1 MPELAG
7 IDHASL
13 SVTDLDRSER
23 FYTEVLGLLR
33 LADFGTVRILLHR
46 PTSFLLALVRHTAAY
61 GERFTELCTGL
72 DHLGFGVS
80 SRAELVA
87 WERRLDALGVEYTP
101 IRDMEFGAH
110 LNFRDPDH
118 IALELSTSNATLA
131 GWFEELRDREIPR
144 EELEARL
151 AEHLAS
157 LPQRDL
163 QRASFSEKVRN
174 QTIEVVGAFD
184 RHHVR

>member
-1 MPELAG
+1 MPDFAG

-23 FYTEVLGLLR
+23 FYTDVLGLFR

-46 PTSFLLALVRHTAAY
+46 PTSFVLALVRHDAAY
-61 GERFTELCTGL
+61 GERFTELHTGL

-80 SRAELVA
+80 SREELVA
-87 WERRLDALGVEYTP
+87 WERRLQVLGVEHTP

-118 IALELSTSNATLA
+118 IALELSTSNPILENWLA
-131 GWFEELRDREIPR
+131 ELREREIPR
-144 EELEARL
+144 DEIEARL
-151 AEHLAS
+151 REHLAS
-157 LPQRDL
+157 YPGQP
-163 QRASFSEKVRN
+163 
-174 QTIEVVGAFD
+174 VGASEGWRSD
-184 RHHVR
+184 A